1 MIGNIRKVL
10 LITALTAQLFGANS
24 AECADAFKEPQN
36 HGERHRI
43 KTVRFADEEIER
55 VDGESRRENLDR
67 TCKSILDKMRDLHA
81 ELVQNHKLL
90 MDNNREMQLLW
101 AETYKTWW

>member
-10 LITALTAQLFGANS
+10 LTMALTAQLFGANS
-24 AECADAFKEPQN
+24 AECADTFKEPQN
-36 HGERHRI
+36 YGEHHRT
-43 KTVRFADEEIER
+43 KTVRFAAEKIEGF
-55 VDGESRRENLDR
+55 DGESRRKDLDR
-67 TCKSILDKMRDLHA
+67 ACKNILDKMRDLHA

-101 AETYKTWW
+101 AETYKTW